1 MCTFS
6 SLLIFNMIK
15 HDRLGLSKYVVCVTE
30 AFRTRD
36 TSQSGTITI
45 GFEDFLGV
53 ALSCSI

>member
-1 MCTFS
+1 LFIIC
-6 SLLIFNMIK
+6 
-15 HDRLGLSKYVVCVTE
+15 RVTE

-36 TSQSGTITI
+36 TDQTGTITI

>member
-1 MCTFS
+1 MQFVA
-6 SLLIFNMIK
+6 LLTI
-15 HDRLGLSKYVVCVTE
+15 LCVTE

-36 TSQSGTITI
+36 MQQTGSITI